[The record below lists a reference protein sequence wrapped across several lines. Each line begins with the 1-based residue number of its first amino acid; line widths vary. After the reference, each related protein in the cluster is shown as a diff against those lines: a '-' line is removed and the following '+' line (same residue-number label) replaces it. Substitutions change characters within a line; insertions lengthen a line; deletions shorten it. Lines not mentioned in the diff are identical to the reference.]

1 MIVFSRTRWSGT
13 CRPAAFAAACA
24 VAACS
29 DGVLPVEGRSGL
41 PVLSPAWRST
51 NIASGLEG
59 TIASLDGRAFI
70 ANGRRLRF
78 INPLSGEE
86 LWSSDTNV
94 VRLGVVERFVA
105 SATRLVVMD
114 LGVAVFDRAT
124 RQVLWRL
131 PGSTWGPD
139 VAGMANAIAATDL
152 HVYLATDGGLVER
165 RDAATGA
172 LQWRITVPGPC
183 PTICRPRAIAVA
195 GDTLWVAGERRDDR
209 RGDQAL
215 LLALDAATGA
225 VLWDG
230 VDLGT
235 VGFGPAATLV
245 DSLLVLHHEG
255 SQQLVAFN
263 VRRRTVQWR
272 LNTPAP
278 WAGPTDVKVEGQTI
292 YASGGDQHV
301 YAVSLT
307 TGAVQWQTY
316 IGGSQLAIAI
326 CPDRIVSYG
335 FVLHWLDKRTGKHLA
350 YAVPDDGG
358 LFHEGFAVVGDRVLA
373 QTGRTVYA
381 FACQV

>member
-1 MIVFSRTRWSGT
+1 MALITNSRRVRGID
-13 CRPAAFAAACA
+13 P
-24 VAACS
+24 
-29 DGVLPVEGRSGL
+29 
-41 PVLSPAWRST
+41 
-51 NIASGLEG
+51 ASG
-59 TIASLDGRAFI
+59 
-70 ANGRRLRF
+70 RL
-78 INPLSGEE
+78 
-86 LWSSDTNV
+86 LWSSDSGNPRIGRV
-94 VRLGVVERFVA
+94 SQMVMNHRRFA
-105 SATRLVVMD
+105 LVD
-114 LGVAVFDRAT
+114 GGIAVFDQTSYRPLWSLGLEAWDATEDGRGARA
-124 RQVLWRL
+124 
-131 PGSTWGPD
+131 
-139 VAGMANAIAATDL
+139 VAMADDALFLVISK
-152 HVYLATDGGLVER
+152 GLVER